1 MGEEFINGKLLM
13 TEDKGH
19 MKRRCF
25 GPYLALT
32 SQNEVFKYL
41 QSWIGI
47 RER

>member
-19 MKRRCF
+19 MEGRCC

-32 SQNEVFKYL
+32 SQNEVFKHL

-47 RER
+47 LER